1 MEKDVVNIYIA
12 FATDIYSILTSY
24 IRISTHFLVENYK
37 VGRKQGLAKK
47 LVVRT
52 SFVVATTI
60 MLPRL

>member
-12 FATDIYSILTSY
+12 FAKDICSILTY
-24 IRISTHFLVENYK
+24 IRIAPHFLVENYK
-37 VGRKQGLAKK
+37 VRRKQGLAKK

-60 MLPRL
+60 MLPQL